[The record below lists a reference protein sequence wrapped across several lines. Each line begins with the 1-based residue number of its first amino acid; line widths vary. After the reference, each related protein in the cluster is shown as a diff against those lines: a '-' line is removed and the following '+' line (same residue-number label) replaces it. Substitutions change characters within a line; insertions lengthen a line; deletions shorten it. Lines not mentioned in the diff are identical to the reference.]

1 MEKNAPKLLPQTK
14 MNSARKSNKSHRRH
28 SKKKVV
34 IVEPSDVHT
43 APAKEITKVPKIDI
57 HKNPVVS
64 QVKP

>member
-1 MEKNAPKLLPQTK
+1 

-28 SKKKVV
+28 SKKKVD
-34 IVEPSDVHT
+34 IVEPSEVHT

-57 HKNPVVS
+57 PKNPVVS